1 MIDLRGFQR
10 GLLLIVTLFV
20 LSACAAASANT
31 GSTPQQAAGAQPGV
45 ALPLVIKAQPTA
57 IPTAT
62 NLPTATA
69 TATATPPPVWRFVV
83 LGDTRTSGFDPPQ
96 VTKDIVAKASSANPE
111 ITLAV
116 GDLILSKSTPTDVDT
131 QWQNWRAAVQ
141 PLGKGASIPD
151 WLLVTPGNHDV
162 ESAAWAIDRMAAAF
176 PELPTN
182 GPSGLERLA
191 YRKDYGNVRFISI
204 VSERYKDA
212 HRIDDQLDWLETQLQ
227 NNPQK
232 YTIVFSH
239 DPAYPFGAH
248 INSSLDAYPAAR
260 DKLWSLLKQYKVT
273 AYIAGH
279 EHLYYRSVHDGV
291 AQLIIGTSGSSLYP
305 IDISFYHYAVAEV
318 SAEHISFVIYDSS
331 GTERDRFV
339 LP

>member
-182 GPSGLERLA
+182 GPSGLELSLIHICSCR
-191 YRKDYGNVRFISI
+191 
-204 VSERYKDA
+204 
-212 HRIDDQLDWLETQLQ
+212 QET
-227 NNPQK
+227 
-232 YTIVFSH
+232 
-239 DPAYPFGAH
+239 
-248 INSSLDAYPAAR
+248 
-260 DKLWSLLKQYKVT
+260 
-273 AYIAGH
+273 
-279 EHLYYRSVHDGV
+279 E
-291 AQLIIGTSGSSLYP
+291 SGSDDWHHHSYRLSP
-305 IDISFYHYAVAEV
+305 DCGHSAPRFYSHWHHTQNL
-318 SAEHISFVIYDSS
+318 SQSHPH
-331 GTERDRFV
+331 R
-339 LP
+339 